1 MVVAE
6 IKKEVN
12 NMALSKLKNE
22 GSFTYADYL
31 TWDDGQR
38 WELIDGE
45 VFCLSPGPNR
55 IHQKWLGELFVQLH
69 THLEGK
75 QCEVYLA
82 PFDVRLPDYENA
94 SEEEVIT
101 VVQPD
106 ILVVCDRN
114 KLDDRGVKGAPDLV
128 VEIIS
133 PSTAKRDITTKY
145 ELYQRHGVKE
155 YWLMYPNDRTL
166 LVYRLSDDGIYVLP
180 EVFGEGDTVPV
191 PLLGDLVI
199 DMGKVF
205 RD

>member
-1 MVVAE
+1 MTLPE
-6 IKKEVN
+6 FKE
-12 NMALSKLKNE
+12 E
-22 GSFTYADYL
+22 DRFTYADYL

-38 WELIDGE
+38 WELIYGE
-45 VFCLSPGPNR
+45 AFCMSPGPNR
-55 IHQKWLGELFVQLH
+55 LHQKWLGELFVQLH

-82 PFDVRLPDYENA
+82 PFDVCLTSGANESD
-94 SEEEVIT
+94 EEIDT

-106 ILVVCDRN
+106 IFVVCDPG
-114 KLDDRGVKGAPDLV
+114 KLTDRACKGAPDLV

-145 ELYQRHGVKE
+145 ELYQRYGVKE

-166 LVYRLSDDGIYVLP
+166 LVYRLSDDGRYVLP
-180 EVFGEGDTVPV
+180 EVFGEGDTVQAT
-191 PLLGDLVI
+191 LLGDLVI

-205 RD
+205 RE